1 MSNIV
6 LFDAV
11 GTIIETV
18 PSVIEAYHRHGQSHG
33 STLDAA
39 EISRRFKLARQKF
52 FDLDTSAQELVS
64 GQLVSS
70 DAIELNL
77 WRQLIA
83 EIFTDVDPV
92 EPLFI
97 SLWDF
102 FADAANWRV
111 FDDTADCFAR
121 LKTAGYQIGIA
132 SNFDSRLLGIVS
144 AFAELADA
152 DFVFCSAEI
161 GFRKPDPA
169 FYQSVQ
175 RRIESHVGDSVLG
188 SIVMT
193 GDCVENDFH
202 GPRRH
207 GWEALWLDR
216 SGSRDT
222 PVGCP
227 AELKI
232 TSLGELAD
240 QLTKNV

>member
-1 MSNIV
+1 MSKIV

-18 PSVIEAYHRHGQSHG
+18 PSVVDAYHRHGQSHG
-33 STLDAA
+33 SNLDVA

-52 FDLDTSAQELVS
+52 FDLDTSAEKLTA

-70 DAIELNL
+70 DAIELDL

-92 EPLFI
+92 EPLFR
-97 SLWDF
+97 SLWNF

-111 FDDTADCFAR
+111 FDDTAACFAR
-121 LKTAGYQIGIA
+121 LKAAGYRIGIA
-132 SNFDSRLLGIVS
+132 SNFDSRLLGIVNS
-144 AFAELADA
+144 FAEIAEA

-169 FYQSVQ
+169 FYQTVEH
-175 RRIESHVGDSVLG
+175 RIESQLGESVQG

-193 GDCVENDFH
+193 GDCIENDFH

-207 GWEALWLDR
+207 GWDAILA
-216 SGSRDT
+216 G
-222 PVGCP
+222 
-227 AELKI
+227 AER
-232 TSLGELAD
+232 
-240 QLTKNV
+240 